1 MRPLLNE
8 QEFAKTQ
15 AVVEEFGQ
23 PGGVGEQLH
32 RKLEEKARGSDNW
45 VRDAR
50 DARLLH
56 GGH

>member
-50 DARLLH
+50 DTRLLH
-56 GGH
+56 G